1 MNKEPNV
8 PGLLRA
14 TNLTDGGMTT
24 NGPSILLV
32 GGLERL
38 DEHYRAMP
46 EPLDIRAVYTNSGA
60 LLRKAEHADA
70 IVLVTGH
77 MSPAAADKA
86 RAVAR
91 RRGIPLVSALTPS
104 ISAVRH
110 AMATAIVWL
119 RELEAQPA

>member
-1 MNKEPNV
+1 M
-8 PGLLRA
+8 
-14 TNLTDGGMTT
+14 

-38 DEHYRAMP
+38 DGYYRAKP
-46 EPLDIRAVYTNSGA
+46 DGLDIRAVYIDSGA
-60 LLRKAEHADA
+60 LAKKAEHADA

-77 MSPAAADKA
+77 ISHAAADKA
-86 RAVAR
+86 RAIAR

-110 AMATAIVWL
+110 AMATALVWL
-119 RELEAQPA
+119 REVEAQPA